1 MRHIPVL
8 TTLTAMTTQTPAGW
22 YPDPY
27 GSPQLRWWDGN
38 QWTDAT
44 HPAEAAAGQ
53 APGPQPDR
61 SFPPQSTGPH
71 AASAPPQAGTP
82 PRPEQPQWGGA
93 PGDTAQLPTPGYAP
107 PDGGFASPGGPQ
119 QSGPQQDG
127 PQQSGAFPGPGG
139 PQHSGPFPGP
149 GGPQQAGAF
158 PGPGGPQH
166 SGPFAGPHAHHQ
178 GGAFAGGP
186 QQAGAFPGPGG
197 PHQGGPFPGGPQQ
210 AGPFPGPGDLTRAEP
225 SRPRRPPAR
234 RQEPASLD
242 PGRCRGGH
250 SGRRDRV
257 RGHVP
262 ARHGSQPDRER
273 LHFRADR
280 HGPAAHRR
288 ADPHSHSHAL
298 AHRGPAVRGP
308 APQPKD
314 GRVEDPV
321 TGLSYD
327 YPGDEW
333 IVPTDN
339 GNNPLGIVWTSG
351 ILAMSHENYDGQG
364 SNWLGNVFTAELPEE
379 AGYSGPASAK
389 VAAEAVLNA
398 LEPTFYSPKHTKK
411 IVESKAVKVS
421 GKDAWQ
427 LSVELDFTGISKASG
442 WKWKKERATFVIVDR
457 GGQASGA
464 GVHLH
469 PGQPRFL
476 ADRPCAH
483 VAQALVSGGHY
494 SEVYE

>member
-1 MRHIPVL
+1 
-8 TTLTAMTTQTPAGW
+8 MTTQTPAGW

-210 AGPFPGPGDLTRAEP
+210 AGPFPGPGGPHQGGAFPGPGGPQPGGKSPLPWILGGVGAVILVVAIVFGAMYLLDTDRNPTASGSTSAPTATAQQPTAEP
-225 SRPRRPPAR
+225 TPTPTPTPSPTAAPPSA
-234 RQEPASLD
+234 
-242 PGRCRGGH
+242 
-250 SGRRDRV
+250 
-257 RGHVP
+257 
-262 ARHGSQPDRER
+262 
-273 LHFRADR
+273 
-280 HGPAAHRR
+280 GP
-288 ADPHSHSHAL
+288 L
-298 AHRGPAVRGP
+298 
-308 APQPKD
+308 PQPKD

-457 GGQASGA
+457 GADKR
-464 GVHLH
+464 
-469 PGQPRFL
+469 PGLVYISIPDNL
-476 ADRPCAH
+476 DSSLTDR
-483 VAQALVSGGHY
+483 VLTSLKL
-494 SEVYE
+494 S